1 VLASLG
7 NLFALYTQFEQNLK
21 ARQETEAKYAVLCAR
36 LNEGALPPHVVGQLK
51 QIAAAA
57 EQGNVP
63 AALAGHKELIQKSW
77 AEAKDWA
84 NALKVLLTFK
94 QRM

>member
-1 VLASLG
+1 M
-7 NLFALYTQFEQNLK
+7 T
-21 ARQETEAKYAVLCAR
+21 
-36 LNEGALPPHVVGQLK
+36 
-51 QIAAAA
+51 AAA

-63 AALAGHKELIQKSW
+63 AALAGHKDLIQKSW
-77 AEAKDWA
+77 ADAKDWA